1 MASTI
6 KNRKQEEGNM
16 KPYPKHD
23 HILHRDLTAAERL
36 QPQRAT
42 LHFIKRM
49 CDQLENTLNH
59 ASNDLTEE
67 QLEKI
72 ADAVQ
77 CAFNA
82 MSNAKNL
89 GTSDYIPLPVRLVIW
104 K

>member
-1 MASTI
+1 
-6 KNRKQEEGNM
+6 M

-77 CAFNA
+77 NA
-82 MSNAKNL
+82 YNAASNAAFL
-89 GTSDYIPLPVRLVIW
+89 GTTGYHALPVRSVRW
-104 K
+104 E